1 MKTLRYAFGAILLM
15 HLLAGAAFAEKVVF
29 VHGMDLI
36 RSNEACQDQTSCDVY
51 WRNVPPG
58 VDAVFVGYDGRRN
71 PFAATP
77 TAGSVRLL
85 GILNKYCR
93 ADQNQSCRIVADSLG
108 GFTTAGTIAMYNRT
122 GIYNVL
128 YSTQVVSAEGGSEIA
143 NLGDTAI
150 EILKFVFGLSSNEI
164 ATALE
169 TSRDAIDALVT
180 SSARGLFDHN
190 RNNGTLFYHVA
201 ARQSIWIA
209 EPFLP
214 GEDDTLVAFH
224 SSCGYRTTGAFD
236 VCMGQKIRSCSWCF
250 WEPKKLVTPWD
261 AHRMHPA
268 VPNDGVDA
276 RHSRIH
282 DENQYQ
288 LLF

>member
-1 MKTLRYAFGAILLM
+1 MKTLRFVLGAMLLM
-15 HLLAGAAFAEKVVF
+15 LVPGGAVFAEKVIF
-29 VHGMDLI
+29 VHGMNLI
-36 RSNEACQDQTSCDVY
+36 SSNEACQDQASCDVY
-51 WRNVPPG
+51 WKNVPDG
-58 VDAVFVGYDGRRN
+58 LDAVFVGYDGRRN
-71 PFAATP
+71 PFAAVP

-85 GILNKYCR
+85 EILNKYCR

-108 GFTTAGTIAMYNRT
+108 GFTTAGTIAMYNST
-122 GIYNVL
+122 GLYNIL

-150 EILKFVFGLSSNEI
+150 EILKFVFGLGDNEI
-164 ATALE
+164 AAAIE
-169 TSRDAIDALVT
+169 QSRDAIQALVT

-190 RNNGTLFYHVA
+190 RNNGTVFYHVA
-201 ARQSIWIA
+201 ARKSIWIA

-224 SSCGYRTTGAFD
+224 SSCGYRTTGAFN

-250 WEPKKLVTPWD
+250 WQRKKLITPWD
-261 AHRMHPA
+261 AHVMHPA
-268 VPNDGVDA
+268 VPNDGVDV
-276 RHSRIH
+276 RHNNIH
-282 DENQYQ
+282 NESQYQ